1 MRIHPGLI
9 ESNVALL
16 GQALA
21 LLDRLPDELY
31 SARPDCFERGGVGS
45 HLRHVLDHYDA
56 WLQQAEAAPNESLRI
71 DYDARLRDPATEV
84 DPNVGRARLRATIA
98 RLRGLE
104 PRLARDPSWTL
115 RELPVA
121 MELNGRGSETSVG
134 RSTLGRELQYL
145 VAHTVHHYALIAV
158 ALRSMGRPV
167 PAEFGVAPSTL
178 RHDSELAAGARTATS
193 PSDGAARS
201 GDGVACAR

>member
-1 MRIHPGLI
+1 MRTHPGLL
-9 ESNVALL
+9 ENNVALL
-16 GQALA
+16 GQALT
-21 LLDRLPDELY
+21 LLERLPDELY
-31 SARPDCFERGGVGS
+31 SARPACYERGGVGS

-56 WLQQAEAAPNESLRI
+56 WLQQAEAAPTESLRI

-84 DPNVGRARLRATIA
+84 DPRVGRARLRATIA

-104 PRLARDPSWTL
+104 PRLARDPSWPL

-121 MELNGRGSETSVG
+121 MDLNGRGAETSVC

-158 ALRSMGRPV
+158 ALRSMGEAV
-167 PAEFGVAPSTL
+167 PADFGVAPSTL
-178 RHDSELAAGARTATS
+178 RHDSELAGGARAAAS
-193 PSDGAARS
+193 PSDGVACS